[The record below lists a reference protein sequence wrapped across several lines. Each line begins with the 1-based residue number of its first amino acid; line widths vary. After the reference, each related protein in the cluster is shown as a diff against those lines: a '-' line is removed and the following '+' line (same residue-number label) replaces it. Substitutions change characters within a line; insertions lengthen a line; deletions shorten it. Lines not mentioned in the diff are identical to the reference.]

1 MSVCRSMD
9 LESKPE
15 GGEARKQRRK
25 VGASRPPYTKYIYSP
40 EWSFLFIIQEGI
52 RERLIIPL
60 PPAGTSLKKL
70 QMRVETP
77 GEALASNTRERAEK
91 SFCFDTNSSCGS
103 LEATRAQLMDFDL
116 ALSGL
121 MEDVS
126 WVCEEKHS
134 ELREVRT
141 QDNIK
146 RSNSSGCQ
154 LYQEDREEADDSSLL
169 LLDLNVEGTSEEMV

>member
-1 MSVCRSMD
+1 MY
-9 LESKPE
+9 
-15 GGEARKQRRK
+15 AFQ
-25 VGASRPPYTKYIYSP
+25 
-40 EWSFLFIIQEGI
+40 FIICYLMFHKACREMPLGEGLRYQI
-52 RERLIIPL
+52 EVQR
-60 PPAGTSLKKL
+60 KL
-70 QMRVETP
+70 QEQLEVSLMVQCKRS
-77 GEALASNTRERAEK
+77 LYSLAEK

-134 ELREVRT
+134 ELREVWT

-154 LYQEDREEADDSSLL
+154 LYQEDRLEADDSSLL